1 MVKGWLVGVLVAVS
15 AVLDG
20 CAPRVID
27 ADITVFHQAHR
38 AIEGNKVAV
47 VGYPA
52 ERNDSLEFKA
62 YRPFV
67 EKHLLDAG
75 FEVVGRDSADYIV
88 LFAFG
93 VHRDAAGQFASLSGA
108 AQSAAQSP
116 YRRISSALSDP
127 EVSPGATDTETPDP
141 PATDEAVQPA
151 GRAGGDGAPSRNVAI
166 EIVEAASLRAGNP
179 VVIFEAHAVGNAAC
193 DADAPYIQAMVRA
206 IFAHLPGQA
215 RRPDVAEARTR
226 LACS

>member
-1 MVKGWLVGVLVAVS
+1 MLG
-15 AVLDG
+15 G
-20 CAPRVID
+20 CAPRAID
-27 ADITVFHQAHR
+27 TDITVFHQTHH
-38 AIEGNKVAV
+38 AIVGDKVAV

-75 FEVVGRDSADYIV
+75 FEIVGRDSADYIV

-93 VHRDAAGQFASLSGA
+93 VHRDAAGQFASLSGS
-108 AQSAAQSP
+108 AQSDTQSP
-116 YRRISSALSDP
+116 YRRISSAPADP
-127 EVSPGATDTETPDP
+127 GVSPGAADTATPDP
-141 PATDEAVQPA
+141 LAAVEAAQPA
-151 GRAGGDGAPSRNVAI
+151 EGAGGDGAPSRNVAI
-166 EIVEAASLRAGNP
+166 EVVEAASLRAGNP
-179 VVIFEAHAVGNAAC
+179 VVIFEAHAVSNAAC
-193 DADAPYIQAMVRA
+193 DADAPYVQEMVKA

-215 RRPDVAEARTR
+215 PRPEAAKAPVR